1 MNELYRQFRNR
12 RVLPDEA
19 KWKELTLFLF
29 VESRLYQEILY
40 AWLQC
45 NENLSPSWGQF
56 WTADLFCSLK
66 TSKVLY
72 HLLKILKMNS
82 ETRNKMLLSISIGY
96 RDYAMFFLR
105 RRAGWGDSCVYEEW
119 KCHSTWSG
127 CCILSFLKKTL
138 VELFGTKF
146 RTSGSEIQH
155 NRKSK
160 PVVWN
165 LETTEN
171 RNQVTKSKI
180 YFAKGCQH
188 LCSAICTLSSRQSL
202 ASAEIAWMDCRI

>member
-1 MNELYRQFRNR
+1 MPCFFSEEELDEEI
-12 RVLPDEA
+12 RVSMKSGNATQHEVDA
-19 KWKELTLFLF
+19 
-29 VESRLYQEILY
+29 V
-40 AWLQC
+40 
-45 NENLSPSWGQF
+45 
-56 WTADLFCSLK
+56 FCHFS
-66 TSKVLY
+66 
-72 HLLKILKMNS
+72 
-82 ETRNKMLLSISIGY
+82 
-96 RDYAMFFLR
+96 
-105 RRAGWGDSCVYEEW
+105 
-119 KCHSTWSG
+119 
-127 CCILSFLKKTL
+127 KKTL

-188 LCSAICTLSSRQSL
+188 LCSAICALSSRQSR
-202 ASAEIAWMDCRI
+202 ASTEIARMDCRI